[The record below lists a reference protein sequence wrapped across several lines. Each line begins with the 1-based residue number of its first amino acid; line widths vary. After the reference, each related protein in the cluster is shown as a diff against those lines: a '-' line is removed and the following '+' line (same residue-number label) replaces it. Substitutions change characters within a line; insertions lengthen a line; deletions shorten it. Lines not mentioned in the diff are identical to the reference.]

1 MMWDLPTSV
10 EIVGTEYKI
19 TNKCDY
25 RMVLDVICALNDNE
39 LNDEQKIKT
48 ALYVFYEDIR
58 PCQNLEK
65 AIKEMYKIIS
75 YGEEDDGQSENKPP
89 LMNWEHD
96 FKSQV
101 APVNRVLG
109 YEIRSVDYLHWYTFL
124 SAYFE
129 IGECQFQTIVSIR
142 SKRMKGKKL
151 ENWEQEFYRENKK
164 MVDLPQNLTEE
175 EQEWLDSD
183 WQKGVDFIWL

>member
-1 MMWDLPTSV
+1 MMWNLPISV
-10 EIVGTEYKI
+10 EIDGKEYAI

-25 RMVLDVICALNDNE
+25 RMVLDVICALNDND
-39 LNDEQKIKT
+39 LDDEQKIRT
-48 ALYVFYEDIR
+48 ALYIFYQDISE
-58 PCQNLEK
+58 CDDFEK
-65 AIKEMYKIIS
+65 AVKEMYKIIA
-75 YGEEDDGQSENKPP
+75 YGEEDDGQSENKPK
-89 LMNWEHD
+89 LMDWEHD
-96 FKSQV
+96 FNVLV

-151 ENWEQEFYRENKK
+151 DDWEKEFYRENKK

-183 WQKGVDFIWL
+183 W

>member
-1 MMWDLPTSV
+1 MWNLPTAV
-10 EIVGTEYKI
+10 EIDGKEYKI

-39 LNDEQKIKT
+39 LDDEQKIRT
-48 ALYVFYEDIR
+48 ALYVFYEDISE
-58 PCQNLEK
+58 CNDIEK

-75 YGEEDDGQSENKPP
+75 YGEEDDVQGENKPK
-89 LMNWEHD
+89 LIDWEHD
-96 FKSQV
+96 FNMLV
-101 APVNRVLG
+101 APINRVLG

-124 SAYFE
+124 SGYME
-129 IGECQFQTIVSIR
+129 IGECQFNTVVSIR
-142 SKRMKGKKL
+142 SKRAKGKKL
-151 ENWEQEFYRENKK
+151 DDWEKEFYKENKK

-183 WQKGVDFIWL
+183 W

>member
-1 MMWDLPTSV
+1 MMWNLPTAV
-10 EIVGTEYKI
+10 EIDGKEYAI

-39 LNDEQKIKT
+39 LDDEQKLRT
-48 ALYVFYEDIR
+48 ALYVFYEDISE
-58 PCQNLEK
+58 CTDTEK
-65 AIKEMYKIIS
+65 AIKEMYKIVA
-75 YGEEDDGQSENKPP
+75 YGEEDDGQSENKPK
-89 LMNWEHD
+89 LMDWEHD
-96 FKSQV
+96 FNMLV
-101 APVNRVLG
+101 APINRVLG

-124 SAYFE
+124 SGYME

-142 SKRMKGKKL
+142 SKRAKGKKL
-151 ENWEQEFYRENKK
+151 DDWEKEFYRENKK

-183 WQKGVDFIWL
+183 W

>member
-10 EIVGTEYKI
+10 EIDGEEYKI

-39 LNDEQKIKT
+39 LDDEQKVKT

-75 YGEEDDGQSENKPP
+75 YGEEDDGQSENKPQ

-96 FKSQV
+96 FKTLV

-142 SKRMKGKKL
+142 SKIMKGKKL

-164 MVDLPQNLTEE
+164 MVDFPMNLSEE
-175 EQEWLDSD
+175 EQDWLESD
-183 WQKGVDFIWL
+183 W

>member
-1 MMWDLPTSV
+1 MMWNLPIAV
-10 EIVGTEYKI
+10 EIDGKEYAI

-25 RMVLDVICALNDNE
+25 RVVLDAICALNDNDYDD
-39 LNDEQKIKT
+39 NGKIWN
-48 ALYVFYEDIR
+48 ALWVFYEEII
-58 PCQNLEK
+58 PNCHIEQ
-65 AIKEMYKIIS
+65 AVKEMFKIIS
-75 YGEEDDGQSENKPP
+75 YGEEDDGQGENKPQ

-96 FKSQV
+96 FKTLV
-101 APVNRVLG
+101 APINRVLG
-109 YEIRSVDYLHWYTFL
+109 YEVRSVDYLHWHTFL

-142 SKRMKGKKL
+142 SKRAKGKKL
-151 ENWEQEFYRENKK
+151 DDWEKEFYRENKK

-183 WQKGVDFIWL
+183 W

>member
-1 MMWDLPTSV
+1 MWNLPISV
-10 EIVGTEYKI
+10 EIDGKEYAI

-39 LNDEQKIKT
+39 LDDEQKIRT
-48 ALYVFYEDIR
+48 ALYIFYEDISE
-58 PCQNLEK
+58 CTDMEK

-75 YGEEDDGQSENKPP
+75 YGEEDDGQGENKPR
-89 LMNWEHD
+89 LMDWEHD
-96 FKSQV
+96 FNMLV
-101 APVNRVLG
+101 APINRVLG

-124 SAYFE
+124 SGYME
-129 IGECQFQTIVSIR
+129 IGECQFNTVVSIR
-142 SKRMKGKKL
+142 NKRAKGKKL

-183 WQKGVDFIWL
+183 W

>member
-1 MMWDLPTSV
+1 MIWNLPTAV
-10 EIVGTEYKI
+10 EIDGKEYAI

-39 LNDEQKIKT
+39 LDDEQKLRT
-48 ALYVFYEDIR
+48 ALYVFYEDISE
-58 PCQNLEK
+58 CTDIEK
-65 AIKEMYKIIS
+65 AVKEMYKIIA
-75 YGEEDDGQSENKPP
+75 YGEEQEENQEQKPK
-89 LMNWEHD
+89 LMDWEHD
-96 FKSQV
+96 FKVLV

-164 MVDLPQNLTEE
+164 MVDLPMNLSEE
-175 EQEWLDSD
+175 EQEWLESD
-183 WQKGVDFIWL
+183 W

>member
-1 MMWDLPTSV
+1 MMWNLPIAV
-10 EIVGTEYKI
+10 EIDGKEYAI

-39 LNDEQKIKT
+39 LDDEQKIRT
-48 ALYVFYEDIR
+48 ALYIFYEDISE
-58 PCQNLEK
+58 CTDMEK
-65 AIKEMYKIIS
+65 AIKEMYKIIA
-75 YGEEDDGQSENKPP
+75 YGEEDDGKNENKPR
-89 LMNWEHD
+89 LMDWEHD
-96 FKSQV
+96 FNVLV
-101 APVNRVLG
+101 APINRVLG

-142 SKRMKGKKL
+142 RKRAKGKKL
-151 ENWEQEFYRENKK
+151 ETWEQEFYKENKK

-183 WQKGVDFIWL
+183 W

>member
-1 MMWDLPTSV
+1 MMWDLPTAV
-10 EIVGTEYKI
+10 EIDGKEYAI

-39 LNDEQKIKT
+39 LDDEQKLRT
-48 ALYVFYEDIR
+48 ALYVFYEDISE
-58 PCQNLEK
+58 CADIEK
-65 AIKEMYKIIS
+65 AIKEMYKIIA
-75 YGEEDDGQSENKPP
+75 YGEEDDGQSKNNPP
-89 LMNWEHD
+89 LMNWGHD
-96 FKSQV
+96 FKVLV

-109 YEIRSVDYLHWYTFL
+109 CEIRSVDYLHWYTFL

-164 MVDLPQNLTEE
+164 QIDLPMNLSEE
-175 EQEWLDSD
+175 EQEWLESD
-183 WQKGVDFIWL
+183 W